1 MWAGRLFLAPGMFL
15 YLGAGASA
23 ESHAH
28 HAVQLIWARDGK
40 LELELPSGAVRVG
53 AALLPANSEH
63 ALQAEGQ
70 IALLL
75 VEPHGGRG
83 AALDQHA
90 RELLGADLRDRLLPL
105 GFPANDLSRQDALE
119 WCDGVL
125 QALSPSRATG
135 VTSRATKRVV
145 DYIET
150 ALDGVPR
157 LADAARLVGMS
168 PTRLTHQFSRE
179 VGVPFRRFVLWAR
192 IKRAVEASRRG
203 LNATEAAMEAGF
215 SDGAHLSR
223 TFKAMFGLA
232 PSMLLPAI
240 EVIGDSW
247 RV

>member
-83 AALDQHA
+83 AEFHH
-90 RELLGADLRDRLLPL
+90 LR
-105 GFPANDLSRQDALE
+105 
-119 WCDGVL
+119 
-125 QALSPSRATG
+125 PSRCVLGPGRCA
-135 VTSRATKRVV
+135 
-145 DYIET
+145 
-150 ALDGVPR
+150 
-157 LADAARLVGMS
+157 
-168 PTRLTHQFSRE
+168 
-179 VGVPFRRFVLWAR
+179 FRRR
-192 IKRAVEASRRG
+192 YR
-203 LNATEAAMEAGF
+203 
-215 SDGAHLSR
+215 
-223 TFKAMFGLA
+223 
-232 PSMLLPAI
+232 
-240 EVIGDSW
+240 
-247 RV
+247 